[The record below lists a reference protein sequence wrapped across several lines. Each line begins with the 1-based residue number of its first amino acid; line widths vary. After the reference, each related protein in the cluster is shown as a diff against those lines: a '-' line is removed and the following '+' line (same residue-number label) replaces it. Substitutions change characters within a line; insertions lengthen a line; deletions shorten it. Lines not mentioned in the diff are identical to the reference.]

1 MSTPSASPKKRA
13 YASNVILY
21 ALFVVGVIVLVN
33 LLSTRFFGRVD
44 LTERKVYTLSQP
56 SKDLVKSLPDYLSVK
71 AFISADLPPEIKTL
85 SRYVRDTIDEYRTS
99 SNGKFRWEAIDPGAD
114 KAIEQEASACKVEKI
129 QIQVVRSSK
138 FEMGSYYL
146 GLCLQ
151 YGDKTEAIP
160 QVGRAEG
167 LEFEVSSLIK
177 KLTVKKKKIA
187 FTTGHGELDTS
198 RGFQALKQVLEQEYD
213 LTTVNPSSAEIGN
226 DVDGLVIGG
235 PKQAIDEK
243 GQREIDRYLMSGRG
257 AVILA
262 DGMSVSSPN
271 NQMGQFGGA
280 MAQLKMVQ
288 SNDTGLDKML
298 EAYGFK
304 IGKDVILDR
313 EAAAPGVIDM
323 PGGRRGLVQLPIW
336 VGTEIPKGMDISVVD
351 GIRGVVFP
359 LASAVDVVGPLAGGN
374 APAGGKLWKL
384 ASSRPG
390 SWKQSGFFVLSQD
403 NKFEETKDRG
413 PFAFGYAY
421 QGPLKS
427 AFVQAPAAGVSAAP
441 DQPASESKKPV
452 HLVVV
457 GDSDFASDEYVQL
470 ARMFPFYE
478 AGALMLHHAIGWTVE
493 DEALIPLRSKSM
505 GIRPLEAISDAK
517 ATTLKWANILGLPLL
532 FCAYGVARWR
542 LRRVARRSQTI

>member
-1 MSTPSASPKKRA
+1 MSTTSASPKKRA
-13 YASNVILY
+13 YASNTILY
-21 ALFVVGVIVLVN
+21 ALFVVGVVVLVN
-33 LLSTRFFGRVD
+33 LLSTRFFGRID

-56 SKDLVKSLPDYLSVK
+56 SKDLVKKLPDYLSVK
-71 AFISADLPPEIKTL
+71 AYISADLPPEMKNL
-85 SRYVRDTIDEYRTS
+85 SRYVRDLVDEYRTS
-99 SNGKFRWEAIDPGAD
+99 STGKFRWEAIDPGAD
-114 KAIEQEASACKVEKI
+114 KALEQEASACKVEKV
-129 QIQVVRSSK
+129 QIQVMRSSK
-138 FEMGSYYL
+138 FEMGSYFL

-151 YGDKTEAIP
+151 YGDKMEAIP
-160 QVGRAEG
+160 QVARAEG
-167 LEFEVSSLIK
+167 LEFEISSLIK

-198 RGFQALKQVLEQEYD
+198 KGFQALKQVLEQEYEV
-213 LTTVNPSSAEIGN
+213 TTVNPSSAEIGP
-226 DVDGLVIGG
+226 DVDGLVVGG

-243 GQREIDRYLMSGRG
+243 GQREIDRFLMSGRG
-257 AVILA
+257 VVFLV
-262 DGMSVSSPN
+262 DGMTVSSPN
-271 NQMGQFGGA
+271 GQFGSPA

-336 VGTEIPKGMDISVVD
+336 VGTEIPKGLDISVLD

-359 LASAVDVVGPLAGGN
+359 LASTVDVVGPLAGGN

-384 ASSRPG
+384 ASSRPN

-421 QGPLKS
+421 KGTLKS
-427 AFVQAPAAGVSAAP
+427 AFVQAPPAGVSAAT
-441 DQPASESKKPV
+441 DQPLAESKKPV
-452 HLVVV
+452 NLVVM
-457 GDSDFASDEYVQL
+457 GDSDFASDDYVQL

-505 GIRPLEAISDAK
+505 GSRPLEPISDAK